1 MKMENRCTCK
11 DENKTKLET
20 ERLQNQRLTQLT
32 QFSLSI
38 HNNIGFIESY
48 CITSFLIYIN
58 HPANLEMSKLA
69 WHWLSNLVRMKQKYL

>member
-38 HNNIGFIESY
+38 HNNIGFID
-48 CITSFLIYIN
+48 I
-58 HPANLEMSKLA
+58 
-69 WHWLSNLVRMKQKYL
+69 